1 MTQTPTQ
8 TTTPVAPPVVERPRP
23 TTTQIGR
30 SVPRLESRAKV
41 SGRAEYIHNFQ
52 VPGMLHGK
60 ILRSTIPHGRI
71 RAIDTSAA
79 LALDGVF
86 AVITGADVQKVMP
99 DPYYGPAF
107 HDQPVLAI
115 DKVRYVGEPVATV
128 LAADPQTAE
137 AAMDLVEVDYEELP
151 SVFDEQEAAAAAAP
165 VLHDV
170 IRPASMFV
178 DLKHLSAR
186 SGTNVG
192 MEYRL
197 RSGDVEQGFA
207 QADHLFEDTFRTQ
220 QTMHTPL
227 EPIVTAGELSGN
239 DSLVLHTASQSP
251 SFVRAEV
258 ARLLRWPENR
268 VRVRTAYLGGGFG
281 AKLYIKLEALVAACV
296 LLTRR
301 PVKISL
307 TMEEQF
313 YTITKHPT
321 TTRIRTGVTR
331 DGRIVA
337 RRVETW
343 WNGGAY
349 ADIGPRVTQKSGFT
363 AGGPYDIPNVWLDS
377 YAVYT
382 NRPPAGALRGFGIP
396 QLVWPYE
403 SQADSIARALG
414 MDPFAFRRLNL
425 LRNGRPHATGTI
437 MRDTGLSEVL
447 DELERHMDWHAPF
460 DRGSG
465 TRRRGRGIAIGL
477 KASVTPTTSVAI
489 VNLYS
494 DGSCGVYCGTV
505 DMGQGSDTVMAQ
517 IAGEVLGLE
526 AEDILVIHPDTD
538 VTPYDMATLGSRST
552 FHMGRAVKS
561 AAESVRAQVLT
572 TAAGILE
579 TDAAELVLRR
589 GKVVTP
595 GGQQLPLGEVLV
607 ARFGMQAGN
616 IVGTGSFKPPYQ
628 PPDHD
633 TGQSEQITPFWMAAG
648 TGVEVDVDTETG
660 RVTVDRLVNVADV
673 GTALNPAI
681 VARQLSGAA
690 LMQLSFTLSESMQFE
705 HGQVVNASL
714 ADYKIPGMLDVPARV
729 TNHLVEVPHS
739 EGPFGAKGVGES
751 GTFAVSP
758 AVANAIFDAVE
769 VRLRELP
776 LTPEVVFRALR
787 AARGAPLGSDQ

>member
-1 MTQTPTQ
+1 VTQTI
-8 TTTPVAPPVVERPRP
+8 TTPAPPAIERPTP
-23 TTTQIGR
+23 GTTQIGR

-60 ILRSTIPHGRI
+60 ILRSTVPHARI
-71 RAIDTSAA
+71 RGIDTTAA
-79 LALDGVF
+79 REVEGVV
-86 AVITGADVQKVMP
+86 AVITAADVQKVMP

-107 HDQPVLAI
+107 HDQPVLAV

-128 LAADPQTAE
+128 LATDPQTAE
-137 AAMDLVEVDYEELP
+137 AALDLIEVEYEELP
-151 SVFDEQEAAAAAAP
+151 SVLDEVEAAAPNAP
-165 VLHDV
+165 VLHDRV
-170 IRPASMFV
+170 RPASMFV
-178 DLKHLSAR
+178 DLKHLGER

-192 MEYRL
+192 MDYRL

-207 QADHLFEDTFRTQ
+207 EADHIFEDTFRTQ

-227 EPIVTAGELSGN
+227 EPIVTAGQLSGN
-239 DSLVLHTASQSP
+239 DSLILHTASQSP

-258 ARLLRWPENR
+258 ARLLGWPENR

-337 RRVETW
+337 RQVETY

-363 AGGPYDIPNVWLDS
+363 AGGPYDIPHVWLDS

-403 SQADSIARALG
+403 SHADMIARELG
-414 MDPFAFRRLNL
+414 MDPFEFRRLNL

-437 MRDTGLSEVL
+437 MRDTGLAEVL
-447 DELERHMDWHAPF
+447 DTLEQQMNWQAPF
-460 DRGSG
+460 EHGQG

-526 AEDILVIHPDTD
+526 AEQVLVIHPDTD

-552 FHMGRAVKS
+552 FHMGKAVKS
-561 AAESVRAQVLT
+561 AAESVRAQVLA

-579 TDAAELVLRR
+579 TDIEQLALRG
-589 GKVVTP
+589 GKVVGP
-595 GGQQLPLGEVLV
+595 SGQELPLGEVLV

-616 IVGTGSFKPPYQ
+616 IIGTGSFKPPYI

-633 TGQSEQITPFWMAAG
+633 TGQSEQITPFWMAGG
-648 TGVEVDVDTETG
+648 TGVELEVDTETG
-660 RVTVDRLVNVADV
+660 RVTIERLVNIADV

-690 LMQLSFTLSESMQFE
+690 LMQLSFTMSEGMQFE

-714 ADYKIPGMLDVPARV
+714 ADYKIPSLLDLPGRV
-729 TNHLVEVPHS
+729 SNHLVQVPHS
-739 EGPFGAKGVGES
+739 DGPFGAKGVGES

-758 AVANAIFDAVE
+758 AVANAIFDAVG
-769 VRLRELP
+769 VRLREMP

-787 AARGAPLGSDQ
+787 AAQGQPLGTDQ